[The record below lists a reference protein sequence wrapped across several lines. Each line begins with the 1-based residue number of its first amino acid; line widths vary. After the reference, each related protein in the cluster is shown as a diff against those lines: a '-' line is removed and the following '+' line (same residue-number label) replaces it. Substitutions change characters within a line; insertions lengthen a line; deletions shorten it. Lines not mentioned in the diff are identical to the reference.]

1 MHTHSKFSCSFI
13 QSNEVRNPNTDLI
26 GKGLDL
32 DFLGRPFG
40 SVLELTEDPSI
51 LISLTTTLTPNPT
64 TEILQPYN

>member
-1 MHTHSKFSCSFI
+1 
-13 QSNEVRNPNTDLI
+13 VRNPNTDLI